1 MNKAGRET
9 EIKTETNT
17 ETTLANKPK
26 TLSKAKRLFNKNYLL
41 LWQGQFVSRLGT
53 MVYSIVIALWLKEM
67 AEANAAT
74 SSASGSIVG
83 SFFMLSAIPM
93 VLLSA
98 LGGAV
103 ADRFP
108 RKKIIIFGD
117 LFSGSIIIIL
127 SILLFTLPSG
137 NYWGIVAVFIVG
149 MLLSTSGSFFGPA
162 ISASVPDL
170 VPAKK
175 LNTANSMGQLS
186 MKVST
191 LFGQG
196 VGPILMGVLGVP
208 LLVLINGITYWI
220 SAVSESFITIPQ
232 VLPEKVKGVSEYIK
246 AFKNDLKEGI
256 GYIWQNS
263 GLKKMLLVSVFL
275 NFFTMPIIILLMF
288 YVIDFLGVPKQW
300 YGFLLSFY
308 GIGAF
313 IGFTSAGLVKLKGK
327 SRTRVLIAFMLA
339 EPAGYILMAFMK
351 TPIQAGALFF
361 IGGIFN
367 GFVMITIMTILQLTT
382 PSNIRGRVFGTLTTI
397 SASIAPLGMGVG
409 GFLYDMS
416 GHNIALIYIGCG
428 VVMIF
433 LVTLISFS
441 KDFRKFIAFEFED
454 ETEIIGFQYKIRY
467 LDKKEM
473 KKDQRQIYLEHQLQK
488 ARSEL

>member
-1 MNKAGRET
+1 MET
-9 EIKTETNT
+9 EVTEKIETNNSV
-17 ETTLANKPK
+17 AAKPK

-41 LWQGQFVSRLGT
+41 LWQGQFVSRLGS
-53 MVYSIVIALWLKEM
+53 MVYSVVIGLWLKEM

-74 SSASGSIVG
+74 SSASGSIIG
-83 SFFMLSAIPM
+83 SFFMLTAIPM

-117 LFSGSIIIIL
+117 LFSGAIIIAL
-127 SILLFTLPSG
+127 SIMLFTLPAG
-137 NYWGIVAVFIVG
+137 NYWAIVAVFIVG
-149 MLLSTSGSFFGPA
+149 MLLSSIGSFFGPA

-175 LNTANSMGQLS
+175 LNSANSMGQLS

-196 VGPILMGVLGVP
+196 VGPLLMGILGVP

-220 SAVSESFITIPQ
+220 SAASESFITIPQ
-232 VLPEKVKGVSEYIK
+232 MLPDKVKGVSDYIK
-246 AFKNDLKEGI
+246 AFKGDLKEGI

-313 IGFTSAGLVKLKGK
+313 IGFTIAGLIKLKGRA
-327 SRTRVLIAFMLA
+327 RTRTLIAFMLA

-351 TPIQAGALFF
+351 TPVHAGGLFF

-367 GFVMITIMTILQLTT
+367 GFVMVTIMTILQLTT

-397 SASIAPLGMGVG
+397 SASIAPLGMGMG
-409 GFLYDMS
+409 GFLYDLS
-416 GHNIALIYIGCG
+416 GHNITLIYVSCG
-428 VVMIF
+428 SVMIF
-433 LVTLISFS
+433 LVTLISLS
-441 KDFRKFIAFEFED
+441 KDFRKFIAFELED
-454 ETEIIGFQYKIRY
+454 ETETIGFQYKVRY

-473 KKDQRQIYLEHQLQK
+473 IKDQRQIYLEHQLEK

>member
-1 MNKAGRET
+1 MERQVTEKN
-9 EIKTETNT
+9 EIKTTI
-17 ETTLANKPK
+17 ANKPK
-26 TLSKAKRLFNKNYLL
+26 TLSKAKKLFNKNYLL

-53 MVYSIVIALWLKEM
+53 QVYSIVIALWLKEM

-93 VLLSA
+93 VVLSA
-98 LGGAV
+98 FGGAV

-108 RKKIIIFGD
+108 RKKIILLGD
-117 LFSGSIIIIL
+117 LFSGTIIIGL
-127 SILLFTLPSG
+127 SVLMFTLPAG
-137 NYWGIVAVFIVG
+137 NYWAIVAVFIVG
-149 MLLSTSGSFFGPA
+149 MLLSSIGSFFGPA

-175 LNTANSMGQLS
+175 LSTANSMGQLS
-186 MKVST
+186 MKIST

-196 VGPILMGVLGVP
+196 VGPLLMSVLGVP
-208 LLVLINGITYWI
+208 LLVLINGITYWV

-232 VLPEKVKGVSEYIK
+232 MLPEKVKGVSEYIK
-246 AFKNDLKEGI
+246 AFKGDLKEGI
-256 GYIWQNS
+256 SYIWQNS

-313 IGFTSAGLVKLKGK
+313 IGFTSAGLVKLKGRG
-327 SRTRVLIAFMLA
+327 RTRTLIAFMLA
-339 EPAGYILMAFMK
+339 EPTGYVLMAYMQ
-351 TPIQAGALFF
+351 TPIQAGFLFF

-367 GFVMITIMTILQLTT
+367 GFVMVTIMTILQLTT
-382 PSNIRGRVFGTLTTI
+382 PSNIRGRVFGSLTTI
-397 SASIAPLGMGVG
+397 SASIAPLGMGAG
-409 GFLYDMS
+409 GFLYDIS
-416 GHNIALIYIGCG
+416 GHNIALIYMSCG
-428 VVMIF
+428 GIMIF
-433 LVTLISFS
+433 LVTLISLS
-441 KDFRKFIAFEFED
+441 KDFRRFIAFELEEED
-454 ETEIIGFQYKIRY
+454 ETIGFQYKIRY

-473 KKDQRQIYLEHQLQK
+473 IKDQKQVYLEHQLEK